1 MAILTTAWEIFYEI
15 CTNLGI
21 QMKMIA
27 RFSTPYV
34 KYLQINVISQQKI
47 QNGTDQK
54 NQLII
59 FVFVNTYP
67 VYVVVITC

>member
-1 MAILTTAWEIFYEI
+1 
-15 CTNLGI
+15 
-21 QMKMIA
+21 MKMIA